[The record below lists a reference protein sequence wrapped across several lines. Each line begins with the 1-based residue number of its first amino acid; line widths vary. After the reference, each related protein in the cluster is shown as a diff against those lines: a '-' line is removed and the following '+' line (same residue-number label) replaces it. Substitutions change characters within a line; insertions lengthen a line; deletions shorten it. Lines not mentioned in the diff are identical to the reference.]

1 MDLDVLSLR
10 VFLVRLDWKNKVL
23 SPTFSG

>member
-1 MDLDVLSLR
+1 MDLDFFESSG
-10 VFLVRLDWKNKVL
+10 FLVRLDWKNKVL